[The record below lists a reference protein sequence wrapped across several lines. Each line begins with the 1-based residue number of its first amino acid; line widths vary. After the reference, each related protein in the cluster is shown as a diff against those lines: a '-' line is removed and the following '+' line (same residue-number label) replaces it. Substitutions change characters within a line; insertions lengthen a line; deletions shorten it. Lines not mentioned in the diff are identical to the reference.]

1 MSIRYYGGTARLYA
15 KDIDKPM
22 ADARYQM
29 MMTQGT
35 RFTTSKWWGD
45 FSTGKELKTL
55 GEFIIEFEDGS
66 RGDIV
71 VYSSGASSAKGSRF
85 QYSFN
90 GRGKLSGLRGRGL
103 ANEY

>member
-1 MSIRYYGGTARLYA
+1 MAIRYYGGTARLYT
-15 KDIDKPM
+15 KDIDKPV

-45 FSTGKELKTL
+45 FSTGKELRTL
-55 GEFIIEFEDGS
+55 GDFVIEFEDGS

-71 VYSSGASSAKGSRF
+71 VYSCGASSAKGSRF
-85 QYSFN
+85 QYTFN
-90 GRGKLSGLRGRGL
+90 GRGKLSGPRGRGL
-103 ANEY
+103 ANEF